1 MQSDVATDSRLQGW
15 IAILGAIALLLISG
29 IQNIEELMMKVE
41 WATLLFFG
49 ALFILM
55 EGLGELG
62 LIDAI
67 GTATSNAIS
76 DFPDE
81 SRKVGPV
88 PPPFV
93 LLLVLGGKG
102 FTGKPK

>member
-1 MQSDVATDSRLQGW
+1 MLCPNWGLQ
-15 IAILGAIALLLISG
+15 AIALLLISG

-67 GTATSNAIS
+67 GTATSDAIS

-81 SRKVGPV
+81 SRKVGPGGPPF
-88 PPPFV
+88 PPP
-93 LLLVLGGKG
+93 LSRCARGHRSWAL
-102 FTGKPK
+102 